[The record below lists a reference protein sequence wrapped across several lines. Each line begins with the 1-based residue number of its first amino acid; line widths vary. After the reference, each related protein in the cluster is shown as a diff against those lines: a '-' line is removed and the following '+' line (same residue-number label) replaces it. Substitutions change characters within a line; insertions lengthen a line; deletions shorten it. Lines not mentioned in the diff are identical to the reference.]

1 MPGTRWKIYRV
12 FNFILLAC
20 SSIIFLVLV
29 RQFAKFRSLELA
41 GSNPQIEIAFVFT
54 CSVFLSMIISSLLNI
69 IIMSKAFPDK
79 LLTANQNRSHI
90 FSIVL
95 NVFAFAG
102 LTLGLISLLNEIRN
116 VQPGQMIFFMIMLA
130 IVIVLLTLLIFI
142 FISQVVLK
150 KYLRSKNEVA
160 VISMIDSIGKE
171 N

>member
-1 MPGTRWKIYRV
+1 
-12 FNFILLAC
+12 
-20 SSIIFLVLV
+20 
-29 RQFAKFRSLELA
+29 
-41 GSNPQIEIAFVFT
+41 
-54 CSVFLSMIISSLLNI
+54 
-69 IIMSKAFPDK
+69 MSKAFPDK